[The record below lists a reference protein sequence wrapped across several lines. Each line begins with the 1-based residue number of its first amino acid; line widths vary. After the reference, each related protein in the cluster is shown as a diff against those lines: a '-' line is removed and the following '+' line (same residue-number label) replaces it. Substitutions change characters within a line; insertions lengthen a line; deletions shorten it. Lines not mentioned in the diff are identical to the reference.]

1 LWNLRAFSFAK
12 LLRAGDR
19 ADRPEGL
26 VQVVQKGRR
35 QGKGIAMDVEAM
47 AHAMFSA
54 YHAHYGRFRDWKR
67 APMQDVGPEM
77 GKQTFLL
84 MAQAVADMPAPEVE
98 ATVDGESY

>member
-1 LWNLRAFSFAK
+1 MSVWNRLVRLMPQRLSKNFNMQCGTGPALQLLSLR
-12 LLRAGDR
+12 
-19 ADRPEGL
+19 
-26 VQVVQKGRR
+26 
-35 QGKGIAMDVEAM
+35 GIAMDVDAM

-98 ATVDGESY
+98 ATV

>member
-1 LWNLRAFSFAK
+1 
-12 LLRAGDR
+12 
-19 ADRPEGL
+19 
-26 VQVVQKGRR
+26 
-35 QGKGIAMDVEAM
+35 MDVEAM

-98 ATVDGESY
+98 ATVDGESYRWQIQRRSLSAKSRRTVRRI

>member
-12 LLRAGDR
+12 RLRAGDR
-19 ADRPEGL
+19 ADRSEGL
-26 VQVVQKGRR
+26 VQAFRETVRESKGLN
-35 QGKGIAMDVEAM
+35 MDVEAM

-84 MAQAVADMPAPEVE
+84 MAQAVADMPESEIE